1 MNPISH
7 RRPAAVTRVLDTFK
21 CLLLSPAVSCGMVEM
36 SGPFGLMLASLV
48 CGLLEEQ
55 EQFQRSHQKKDKN

>member
-21 CLLLSPAVSCGMVEM
+21 CLLLSPAVSCGMAEM
-36 SGPFGLMLASLV
+36 AGQPGVWSFRRTRVVPEKSS
-48 CGLLEEQ
+48 EK
-55 EQFQRSHQKKDKN
+55 R

>member
-1 MNPISH
+1 M
-7 RRPAAVTRVLDTFK
+7 TRVLDTFK